1 MTELLEPARMQP
13 REAKSLVP
21 ASRGETLGQPAEAA
35 GEPAEVLQPVLARPD
50 LEPVDDDLEVSKR
63 TRGQDGEQGRVE
75 RRRLDDV
82 VAPAVEHQM
91 AEDAQTETNLSADA
105 TPPVHVE
112 LHPRS
117 HGNDL
122 DVRHVGT
129 RVRIPL
135 EQCQIRDLD
144 PAGRE
149 AFGEVPIPALGA
161 ANSVRIEAVEDEAD
175 AHGSRK
181 VYRALRRSRGEAS
194 TLLTLVRALV
204 ESFPAAQDERIVTV
218 RRLAIVPAL
227 NEGPT
232 IARVVEEIRSF
243 DPGFEILVVD
253 DGSTDGTRSEA
264 ERAGARVV
272 RLPYNIG
279 IGAAV
284 QTGYQYARDHG
295 FQVAVQVD
303 GDGQHDPG
311 ELRRLLE
318 PLAADDADMVVGSRF
333 REESLYRAP
342 FMRRLGIRLLAGIV
356 TVIIRQRMT
365 DPTSGFRGV
374 NRRGIILFAA
384 DYPHDYPEAEANVL
398 AFRHRLRIVEVPVSM
413 RSREAG
419 RSSITALG
427 SLYYMIK
434 VSLAL
439 FISVFRRYRALEER

>member
-1 MTELLEPARMQP
+1 
-13 REAKSLVP
+13 
-21 ASRGETLGQPAEAA
+21 
-35 GEPAEVLQPVLARPD
+35 
-50 LEPVDDDLEVSKR
+50 VDDRD
-63 TRGQDGEQGRVE
+63 
-75 RRRLDDV
+75 
-82 VAPAVEHQM
+82 
-91 AEDAQTETNLSADA
+91 
-105 TPPVHVE
+105 
-112 LHPRS
+112 
-117 HGNDL
+117 
-122 DVRHVGT
+122 VGT
-129 RVRIPL
+129 RGI
-135 EQCQIRDLD
+135 
-144 PAGRE
+144 
-149 AFGEVPIPALGA
+149 
-161 ANSVRIEAVEDEAD
+161 S
-175 AHGSRK
+175 
-181 VYRALRRSRGEAS
+181 
-194 TLLTLVRALV
+194 
-204 ESFPAAQDERIVTV
+204 
-218 RRLAIVPAL
+218 IVPAY
-227 NEGPT
+227 NEAGS
-232 IARVVEEIRSF
+232 IASVVHEIHAA
-243 DPGFEILVVD
+243 DPNLDILVVD

-303 GDGQHDPG
+303 GDGQHDPS
-311 ELRRLLE
+311 ELHRLLE

-333 REESLYRAP
+333 RAGSLYRAP
-342 FMRRLGIRLLAGIV
+342 FMRRLGSRLLAGIV

-374 NRRGIILFAA
+374 DRRGIILFAA

>member
-1 MTELLEPARMQP
+1 
-13 REAKSLVP
+13 
-21 ASRGETLGQPAEAA
+21 
-35 GEPAEVLQPVLARPD
+35 
-50 LEPVDDDLEVSKR
+50 
-63 TRGQDGEQGRVE
+63 
-75 RRRLDDV
+75 
-82 VAPAVEHQM
+82 
-91 AEDAQTETNLSADA
+91 
-105 TPPVHVE
+105 
-112 LHPRS
+112 
-117 HGNDL
+117 
-122 DVRHVGT
+122 
-129 RVRIPL
+129 
-135 EQCQIRDLD
+135 
-144 PAGRE
+144 
-149 AFGEVPIPALGA
+149 
-161 ANSVRIEAVEDEAD
+161 
-175 AHGSRK
+175 
-181 VYRALRRSRGEAS
+181 
-194 TLLTLVRALV
+194 LTLVRALV
-204 ESFPAAQDERIVTV
+204 ESFPAAQDEPIVTV

-227 NEGPT
+227 NEAPT
-232 IARVVEEIRSF
+232 IGRVVEEIHSF

-295 FQVAVQVD
+295 FQVAVQID
-303 GDGQHDPG
+303 GDGQHDPS
-311 ELRRLLE
+311 ELRQLLE
-318 PLAADDADMVVGSRF
+318 PLAADEADMVVGSRF
-333 REESLYRAP
+333 REGSLYRAP
-342 FMRRLGIRLLAGIV
+342 FMRRLGSWLLSGIV

-398 AFRHRLRIVEVPVSM
+398 AFRHRLRIVEAPVSM

-439 FISVFRRYRALEER
+439 FISVFRRYRTLEER